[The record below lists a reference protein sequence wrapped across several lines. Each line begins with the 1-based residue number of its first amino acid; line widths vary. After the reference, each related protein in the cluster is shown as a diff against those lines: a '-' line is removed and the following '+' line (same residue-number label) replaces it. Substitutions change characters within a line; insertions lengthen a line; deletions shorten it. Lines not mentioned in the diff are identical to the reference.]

1 MKFLKIKFINL
12 IQIFI
17 IICFCLVNLSQRS
30 EVLAVT
36 YSEKTAII
44 LGVPDLIIGLTLLAL
59 GTSLPELATSISA
72 LKNKQN
78 GIVIGNIIGSNI
90 LNLVLI
96 TPMIGF
102 FSYVKLGREVIYR
115 DFLTMLTLT
124 IFFVIVLVFLRKYD
138 LNLKFSYFLGVGF
151 VFSYLA
157 YISLLVGFI

>member
-1 MKFLKIKFINL
+1 MILVTVFTGITLLTVKYLTWKVLVLNFIYCIYFSSIFCENSYVSDDKSSEESLIKISLLLFVGL
-12 IQIFI
+12 
-17 IICFCLVNLSQRS
+17 LALSIGAQ
-30 EVLAVT
+30 LAVT

-115 DFLTMLTLT
+115 DF
-124 IFFVIVLVFLRKYD
+124 
-138 LNLKFSYFLGVGF
+138 
-151 VFSYLA
+151 
-157 YISLLVGFI
+157 